1 MRRPTLQGPQD
12 LADGFAVVVG
22 RATHQALLFG
32 WAELFLGRAE
42 LFNGRGGG
50 HGAPWRLRAGLLGRR
65 DLHGGWTGGFRL
77 RSVARR
83 GFHGVARRER
93 VLDRR
98 KRRFRRVL
106 DLLRSVCHVRR
117 RLVLRWTRA
126 AAGTDPDRATSA
138 FSLEIP
144 SGTPL
149 GHAPHRQFT
158 AVRLSYRLG
167 IPKETAC

>member
-1 MRRPTLQGPQD
+1 MRRATLQGPQD

-22 RATHQALLFG
+22 RAAHQTLLFG

-50 HGAPWRLRAGLLGRR
+50 HGAPRRLRAGLLGRR
-65 DLHGGWTGGFRL
+65 HLRGGRTGGFRL
-77 RSVARR
+77 R
-83 GFHGVARRER
+83 GVARRER
-93 VLDRR
+93 ILDRR
-98 KRRFRRVL
+98 KRCFRRVL

-126 AAGTDPDRATSA
+126 AAGTDPNRATSA

-144 SGTPL
+144 SGTPS
-149 GHAPHRQFT
+149 GSRQSRAAQTIHRRWAILSAWHT
-158 AVRLSYRLG
+158 EGNCLLRRL
-167 IPKETAC
+167 

>member
-1 MRRPTLQGPQD
+1 
-12 LADGFAVVVG
+12 
-22 RATHQALLFG
+22 
-32 WAELFLGRAE
+32 
-42 LFNGRGGG
+42 LFNGGGGG
-50 HGAPWRLRAGLLGRR
+50 HGAPRRLRAGLFGRR
-65 DLHGGWTGGFRL
+65 DLRGGWTGGLRL

-126 AAGTDPDRATSA
+126 AAGKGPVPA
-138 FSLEIP
+138 P
-144 SGTPL
+144 SPL
-149 GHAPHRQFT
+149 C
-158 AVRLSYRLG
+158 L
-167 IPKETAC
+167 